1 QDRTGSGSGSQ
12 GDFPG
17 FAAQSELHG
26 HHEETEEVTLYPD
39 SSFIVAARIPHD
51 TFHHEALR
59 FYRRRAE
66 DVWLWSPWHRVEV
79 FNTIRQLTRHPDARR
94 VLNQSEAKAIIH
106 RLENDVRVGHFT
118 HLEADWRDV

>member
-1 QDRTGSGSGSQ
+1 M
-12 GDFPG
+12 
-17 FAAQSELHG
+17 
-26 HHEETEEVTLYPD
+26 TLYPD

-106 RLENDVRVGHFT
+106 RLES
-118 HLEADWRDV
+118 L